1 MSKDVSCFWWDFA
14 YCSWGFRAW
23 LARLGVF
30 FGFFTA
36 LGTASFVPWAISE
49 LIKVF

>member
-1 MSKDVSCFWWDFA
+1 MLAVFGGIFV

-23 LARLGVF
+23 LARLL

-36 LGTASFVPWAISE
+36 LEIASFVFWAISE
-49 LIKVF
+49 LIKVFKS